1 MLRPIET
8 VVPAQ
13 PALAPAR
20 ATVQDLGGGAFVIR
34 SPEPLAS
41 YARCVG
47 EWLENWA
54 ACTFEALALALAE
67 RDPSGN

>member
-1 MLRPIET
+1 M
-8 VVPAQ
+8 
-13 PALAPAR
+13 
-20 ATVQDLGGGAFVIR
+20 IR

-47 EWLENWA
+47 EWLEHWA
-54 ACTFEALALALAE
+54 ACTFEALALAE